1 MCVVEVGGAIC
12 SVRTLDA
19 GPVYQV
25 VGLWRCPGCNRVNTA
40 LIDVIEMR

>member
-1 MCVVEVGGAIC
+1 MVGGGGAIR